1 MSKKIIIKLGTASIF
16 DKKKNKLKKRII
28 SNLARDISKLI
39 KKDFKIIVVSSGA
52 VGCGRNLVMS
62 SKENISLKQSQAA
75 MGQVKLINEYSRI
88 FKKYNLNIA
97 QFLIN
102 FDDLTKQEK
111 IKNIKN
117 TYKNFNKNTIP
128 LLNEN
133 DVTSTLGLEIGDND
147 ILSSRFLIN
156 MDFDLLLILTEKGAL
171 IKNNKKLKKSGF
183 FRAEDYDKIDIPLK
197 GFGGLQSK
205 LDVAKELVNKN
216 KKCIIARAGDSI
228 IDILNKK
235 VISTEFFK

>member
-75 MGQVKLINEYSRI
+75 IGQVKLINEYARI

-97 QFLIN
+97 QFLIS

-117 TYKNFNKNTIP
+117 TYSLNITIS
-128 LLNEN
+128 EE
-133 DVTSTLGLEIGDND
+133 S
-147 ILSSRFLIN
+147 
-156 MDFDLLLILTEKGAL
+156 K
-171 IKNNKKLKKSGF
+171 NKKLKNLD
-183 FRAEDYDKIDIPLK
+183 FRK
-197 GFGGLQSK
+197 
-205 LDVAKELVNKN
+205 
-216 KKCIIARAGDSI
+216 KKC
-228 IDILNKK
+228 
-235 VISTEFFK
+235 